1 MKVPPD
7 VSELQL
13 ATPETQAL
21 VHIKADAVLLDIEG
35 TISPISFV
43 RDTLFPYSRDRLEGF
58 VSDNFMSPIVQD
70 ILAQAK
76 ALAGGSDAVSAL
88 LGWQAR
94 DVKAPPLKK
103 LQGLI
108 WESGYR
114 SGALRSTI
122 FSDALRAVKQWNS
135 EGLPLYI
142 YSSGSV
148 QAQQLFFEF
157 SATGDLRP
165 LFSEFFDTDVGP
177 KTEPSSYLRISEHIG
192 TRPARIVYFSDNP
205 KELEAARSADL
216 QTVHVVKDETP
227 HNPDFPEISD
237 YCSVAVR
244 R

>member
-1 MKVPPD
+1 M
-7 VSELQL
+7 SELPL
-13 ATPETQAL
+13 ATPETQAF

-43 RDTLFPYSRDRLEGF
+43 RDTLFPYSRERLEGF
-58 VSDNFMSPIVQD
+58 VSDNVTSPIIQD

-76 ALAGGSDAVSAL
+76 ALAGGSNAVGAL
-88 LGWQAR
+88 IDWQAR

-122 FSDALRAVKQWNS
+122 FSDALRAVKRWRS

-157 SATGDLRP
+157 SVAGDLRP
-165 LFSEFFDTDVGP
+165 LFSEYFDTDVGP
-177 KTEPSSYLRISEHIG
+177 KTEPSSYLRISERIG
-192 TRPARIVYFSDNP
+192 ARPARIAYFSDNP

-227 HNPDFPEISD
+227 HSPEFPGISD
-237 YCSVAVR
+237 YCQVTVGR
-244 R
+244 

>member
-7 VSELQL
+7 VSDLQL

-43 RDTLFPYSRDRLEGF
+43 RDTLFPYSQDHLEGF
-58 VSDNFMSPIVQD
+58 VSENLTSPIIQD

-88 LGWQAR
+88 LDWQAR

-122 FSDALRAVKQWNS
+122 FSDALRAVKQWKS

-157 SATGDLRP
+157 STAGDLRS
-165 LFSEFFDTDVGP
+165 LFSQYFDTDVGP
-177 KTEPSSYLRISEHIG
+177 KTEPSSYLRISERMG
-192 TRPARIVYFSDNP
+192 TGPASIVYFSDNP

-216 QTVHVVKDETP
+216 QTVHVVKDETA
-227 HNPDFPEISD
+227 HSPDFPEISD
-237 YCSVAVR
+237 FCHVVVGR
-244 R
+244 

>member
-1 MKVPPD
+1 VKVPPD

-13 ATPETQAL
+13 ATPVTQAL

-58 VSDNFMSPIVQD
+58 VSENFASPDVQD

-76 ALAGGSDAVSAL
+76 ALAGGSDAVGAL
-88 LGWQAR
+88 LDWQAR

-122 FSDALRAVKQWNS
+122 FSDALSAVTQWKS
-135 EGLPLYI
+135 EGLPLYV

-157 SATGDLRP
+157 STAGDLRS
-165 LFSEFFDTDVGP
+165 LFSQYFDTDVGP

-192 TRPARIVYFSDNP
+192 TRPVRIVYFSDNP

-216 QTVHVVKDETP
+216 QTVHVVQDETA
-227 HNPDFPEISD
+227 HSPDFPEISD
-237 YCSVAVR
+237 YCHVVVGR
-244 R
+244 

>member
-1 MKVPPD
+1 M
-7 VSELQL
+7 SEGQPV
-13 ATPETQAL
+13 TPETQAL
-21 VHIKADAVLLDIEG
+21 VRITADAVLLDIEG

-58 VSDNFMSPIVQD
+58 VSDNLTSPIVQD

-76 ALAGGSDAVSAL
+76 ALAGVSDAVSAL
-88 LGWQAR
+88 LDWQAR

-114 SGALRSTI
+114 SGALRSPI
-122 FSDALRAVKQWNS
+122 FSDALSAVKQWKS

-148 QAQQLFFEF
+148 QAQRLFFEF
-157 SATGDLRP
+157 SDAGDLRP
-165 LFSEFFDTDVGP
+165 LFSQYFDTDVGP
-177 KTEPSSYLRISEHIG
+177 KTEPTSYLRIAELIS
-192 TRPARIVYFSDNP
+192 TRPARIAYFSDNP
-205 KELEAARSADL
+205 KELEAARAADL
-216 QTVHVVKDETP
+216 QAVHVVKDETP
-227 HNPDFPEISD
+227 HHPDFPEISD
-237 YCSVAVR
+237 YCRVAVR